1 MIQKVRKSF
10 ITITMTMLT
19 LVLIIPLFAVNIV
32 TAVLTYNNT
41 HTILEQIAQTE
52 VYILEPRDPIPDHSF
67 PTENQNMGVVKPVH
81 TTSTSTASS
90 QTTTISITIATSV
103 EKQSEA
109 ENIIQTLSP
118 IPHAQTTTPSL
129 HSTDARHS
137 TDVRPDIPK
146 TTPHAATTPPQPPS
160 WQQQT
165 KTEPAF
171 PSVQTNPTR
180 PIHPNHPA
188 FTQDFREN
196 EFENNNY
203 KENESWYGDW
213 NGWYAAEVPA
223 LNAKIAAAVANF
235 ISLETAQNSSIIPN
249 SANSSTTYTTTVSQ
263 TFPPE
268 SPQHLSE
275 NTQISKTLKPKVFDK
290 QLREPLP
297 PDQKPPSSIDHFVV
311 FLDKENNVTDVQGSD
326 DFTKESCSIILQN
339 IKPNDKYDGYYGS
352 MQYVRKD
359 YNQGAV
365 MVFSDRQSD
374 IKMMKTILFVSIGL
388 FLLMEFVV
396 FFITRILTKKAMR
409 PMQISYEKQQQFISD
424 AGHELK
430 TPLTVISANADIL
443 ADEIGDNKWLTYI
456 KSQAERMRILVQE
469 MLDLTK
475 ITSSDQHIAQSH
487 FNISSLVENVA
498 LPFECQAF
506 EQKKTFHIELEPNVE
521 FFGNTERI
529 RRMIGIFIDNAFK
542 YSNENGTI
550 KIQLKTESNK
560 KILRIYNTGIGI
572 AKGEEEKIFERFY
585 RSDTSRSKQGG
596 YGLGLAIAKSIADQ
610 HGIKINVQTEPNQW
624 ISFNLTL

>member
-10 ITITMTMLT
+10 IAITMTMLT
-19 LVLIIPLFAVNIV
+19 LVLILPLCAVNIL

-41 HTILEQIAQTE
+41 HNLLEQIAQTE
-52 VYILEPRDPIPDHSF
+52 VYILEPREPEPEQAS

-81 TTSTSTASS
+81 TTSLTTTSTTE
-90 QTTTISITIATSV
+90 TTTVSTTVTTIV
-103 EKQSEA
+103 ESQSG
-109 ENIIQTLSP
+109 NSPQTRLP
-118 IPHAQTTTPSL
+118 ALHEDPTQGTLPPAVTQPNTT
-129 HSTDARHS
+129 
-137 TDVRPDIPK
+137 
-146 TTPHAATTPPQPPS
+146 ATTAVTEVTPILPPS
-160 WQQQT
+160 WEEQT
-165 KTEPAF
+165 RTEP
-171 PSVQTNPTR
+171 VWQTDFTQETRPTHPTR
-180 PIHPNHPA
+180 PIYTDYNA
-188 FTQDFREN
+188 D
-196 EFENNNY
+196 
-203 KENESWYGDW
+203 ESEDPGWYGDW

-223 LNAKIAAAVANF
+223 ANARIAGAVAEF
-235 ISLETAQNSSIIPN
+235 IALESETDNTAKTTVSE
-249 SANSSTTYTTTVSQ
+249 TTYTTTVSE
-263 TFPPE
+263 TTPPE
-268 SPQHLSE
+268 PPSDPEETRKVLQ
-275 NTQISKTLKPKVFDK
+275 KKVFDK
-290 QLREPLP
+290 KTHEPVP
-297 PDQKPPSSIDHFVV
+297 PSELAPSSIDHFVI
-311 FLDKENNVTDVQGSD
+311 FLDKEENVTEVQGTE
-326 DFTKESCSIILQN
+326 DFTEESCALMLEEIAP
-339 IKPNDKYDGYYGS
+339 KDKYDGYYGS

-359 YNQGAV
+359 YTQGAV

-374 IKMMKTILFVSIGL
+374 IKMLKTILFVSIGL
-388 FLLMEFVV
+388 FLFMELAV
-396 FFITRILTKKAMR
+396 FFITKVLTRRAMR

-456 KSQAERMRILVQE
+456 KGQAERMRILVQE

-475 ITSSDQHIAQSH
+475 ITNSDQHVAQSR

-506 EQKKTFHIELEPNVE
+506 EQKKTFHIELEPEVE

-529 RRMIGIFIDNAFK
+529 RRMVGIFVDNAFK

-550 KIQLKTESNK
+550 KVQLKTENGK
-560 KILRIYNTGIGI
+560 KVLRIYNTGIGI

-585 RSDTSRSKQGG
+585 RSDSSRSKQGG

-610 HGIKINVQTEPNQW
+610 HGIKIQVQTEPGQW